1 MKMNLYRS
9 AAAALFLIQA
19 GMSDP
24 PATKAALQGAD
35 VRKPAADFGLQ
46 DADGKTVQLEDYR
59 GKVLVLDFWATWCT
73 GCKKEIPWFE
83 GFQKSYGDKGFSVV
97 GVSMD
102 EDGWKVLKPFLE
114 EHKPAYRMVLGDEA
128 MGKRYGINGL
138 PDTFLIDRHGRVAA
152 AYREGLVD
160 REDIES
166 NIRALLVE
174 K

>member
-1 MKMNLYRS
+1 MNRKT
-9 AAAALFLIQA
+9 AVMALFLIQL
-19 GMSDP
+19 GMSDTP
-24 PATKAALQGAD
+24 GTKAPLQPTDA
-35 VRKPAADFGLQ
+35 RKPAGDFLLR
-46 DADGKTVQLEDYR
+46 DAAGKEVQLKDYL

-83 GFQKSYGDKGFSVV
+83 GFQKSYGKEGFAVV

-102 EDGWKVLKPFLE
+102 EDGWKVLKPFLD
-114 EHKPAYRMVLGDEA
+114 EHKPAYRMILGDEE

-152 AYREGLVD
+152 AYIEGLVD

-166 NIRALLVE
+166 NIRSLVAE

>member
-1 MKMNLYRS
+1 MTRKT
-9 AAAALFLIQA
+9 AVVALFLIQA
-19 GMSDP
+19 GMSDTP
-24 PATKAALQGAD
+24 GTKAPLQPAD
-35 VRKPAADFGLQ
+35 ARKPAGEFELS
-46 DADGKTVQLEDYR
+46 DATGKKVQLKDYR
-59 GKVLVLDFWATWCT
+59 GKVVLLDFWATWCT

-83 GFQKSYGDKGFSVV
+83 GFQKSYGQSGFAVV

-114 EHKPAYRMVLGDEA
+114 EHKPSYRMILGDDA

-152 AYREGLVD
+152 AYIEGLVD
-160 REDIES
+160 RSDIES
-166 NIRALLVE
+166 NIRSLVAE